1 MKYKLGFVF
10 TITFWLGAIPRLVAG
25 ADGFAGDW
33 MLSFDQGRGAQHGL
47 LEIREADGGFVAYV
61 EGGPVTISVD
71 GADIEVGV
79 DDRTGAGEPYVRH
92 LLGTLNGDVM
102 EGGFGPETPSEFC
115 QQFPLSCDVPSG
127 VWWAER
133 IVETLPQNEPPR
145 PVDLSG
151 VWGGARGGGG
161 ISRYTMDLTPKAQ
174 AWVDEFNAEL
184 DFPAQ
189 RCVSSGLFRRFTSG
203 LEIWRYASHFT
214 FLYSGGE
221 VRRIYTDGRSRPDY
235 IFPSPMGHS
244 LGTWDGSTLV
254 VETTGLQPAVRGYRG
269 EPISENARFVERYTL
284 SEDGASLTGLLTL
297 HDPENYRRPP
307 LRRMS
312 WNQSDPGVEAGP
324 MVSCDPDSFY
334 RQLYEDGKMQK
345 YIDRSD
351 QRL

>member
-1 MKYKLGFVF
+1 MKYKLGFIL
-10 TITFWLGAIPRLVAG
+10 TITFWLGTIPRLVAG

-33 MLSFDQGRGAQHGL
+33 MLSFDQGRGARRGL
-47 LEIREADGGFVAYV
+47 LDIREADGGFIAFV

-71 GADIEVGV
+71 GEEIDIGV
-79 DDRTGAGEPYVRH
+79 DDRTGGGEPFVRH
-92 LLGTLNGDVM
+92 FVGALSGDVI
-102 EGGFGPETPSEFC
+102 EGKFGPETPSEFC
-115 QQFPLSCDVPSG
+115 QQFPLSCDDPQG
-127 VWWAER
+127 VWRAER
-133 IVETLPQNEPPR
+133 IVASPPRSQPPR

-151 VWGGARGGGG
+151 VWSAPPGGGG
-161 ISRYTMDLTPKAQ
+161 IARYTMDLTPEAQ
-174 AWVDEFNAEL
+174 AWVDNFDTEL

-189 RCVSSGLFRRFTSG
+189 RCISSGLFRRFTSG
-203 LEIWRYASHFT
+203 IEIWRYDSHFT

-235 IFPSPMGHS
+235 IFPTPLGHS

-254 VETTGLQPAVRGYRG
+254 VETIGLQPVVRGYRG

-284 SEDGASLTGLLTL
+284 NEDGATLTGLLTL

-312 WNQSDPGVEAGP
+312 WNPSDPGAETGP

-334 RQLYEDGKMQK
+334 RQLYEDGKMQE

-351 QRL
+351 LRL